1 MSSPQERARAL
12 AVAQNFGPEAL
23 DLNRELVTSN
33 PGDLASRTRLA
44 RCLLEAGRVE
54 EAEAEYREV
63 LRYDSKSRIA
73 ANAIEV
79 IQQQRRRAELAAM
92 GLTEPPRGVSVAR
105 APRRAAS
112 PTSPRPSAEPS
123 RASLRGQAVPHV
135 FNGLQRRDFAELQLC
150 PRGEIQERFAPRVL
164 DLIRRVNALDSSRE
178 IAGVREPGRRQL
190 FRLGRGDVHVVAG
203 HWFVFNLGGRW
214 EPQFNIGMYGGVQK
228 GGDWLRIG
236 MGFNLTERGND
247 PDPAEGLRAARDHF
261 RRFQALLGSPKRSL
275 FTGWMIKENGLIQ
288 HDDGAGPRLD
298 LADPSR
304 SLDVILHAEPTR
316 TEWVFFGKWL
326 SPDREQD
333 AVVLADPVSLVR
345 TIDRAFIGLLPLW
358 RAMWNG

>member
-1 MSSPQERARAL
+1 MSSPQERAREL

-23 DLNRELVTSN
+23 DLNRQLVSSN

-54 EAEAEYREV
+54 EAEAAYREV
-63 LRYDSKSRIA
+63 LRFDPKSRIA
-73 ANAIEV
+73 ANGIEA
-79 IQQQRRRAELAAM
+79 IQQQRRRAELSAM
-92 GLTEPPRGVSVAR
+92 GLEEAPAVSR
-105 APRRAAS
+105 APRRAPRSSA
-112 PTSPRPSAEPS
+112 PRPAAPA
-123 RASLRGQAVPHV
+123 RASLRGQAVPQA
-135 FNGLQRRDFAELQLC
+135 FNGFQRRDFAELQLC

-178 IAGVREPGRRQL
+178 IAGLREPGRRQL
-190 FRLGRGDVHVVAG
+190 FRLGRADVHALAG

-236 MGFNLTERGND
+236 VGFNLTDRGND
-247 PDPAEGLRAARDHF
+247 PDPATGLSAARDHF
-261 RRFQALLGSPKRSL
+261 RRFQAILRSARRSL
-275 FTGWMIKENGLIQ
+275 FLGWMIKENGLIQ
-288 HDDGAGPRLD
+288 QDDGAGPRLD
-298 LADPSR
+298 LAEASR
-304 SLDVILHAEPTR
+304 ALEAILHAEPTR

-333 AVVLADPVSLVR
+333 AIVLADPVSLVR
-345 TIDRAFIGLLPLW
+345 TIDRAFLGLLPLW
-358 RAMWNG
+358 RAMWND

>member
-1 MSSPQERARAL
+1 MSSPQERAREL

-23 DLNRELVTSN
+23 DLNKQLVSSN
-33 PGDLASRTRLA
+33 PADHASRTRLA
-44 RCLLEAGRVE
+44 RCLLEAGHVE

-63 LRYDSKSRIA
+63 LRLDPKSRIA
-73 ANAIEV
+73 ANGLEA
-79 IQQQRRRAELAAM
+79 IQQQRRRAELTAM
-92 GLTEPPRGVSVAR
+92 GLPEVPTVSR
-105 APRRAAS
+105 APRRAA
-112 PTSPRPSAEPS
+112 TSSAPRPVESA
-123 RASLRGQAVPHV
+123 RASLRGQSVPQV
-135 FNGLQRRDFAELQLC
+135 FNGFHRRDFAELQLC
-150 PRGEIQERFAPRVL
+150 PRGEIQERFAPRVV

-190 FRLGRGDVHVVAG
+190 FRLGRADVHALAG

-214 EPQFNIGMYGGVQK
+214 EPQFNLGMYGGVRK

-236 MGFNLTERGND
+236 MGFNLSERGND
-247 PDPAEGLRAARDHF
+247 PDPAAGLRAARDHF
-261 RRFQALLGSPKRSL
+261 RHFQAILGSPKRSL
-275 FTGWMIKENGLIQ
+275 FLGWMIKENGLIQ

-298 LADPSR
+298 LADASR
-304 SLDVILHAEPTR
+304 ALEVVLHADPTR

-333 AVVLADPVSLVR
+333 VAVLADPVSLVR

-358 RAMWNG
+358 RALWNE